1 MSDEKCPT
9 CGGDEFDARPGNPKR
24 CCNCGWTSDK
34 TCPDCGTRMG
44 NRHRRSEYAKDGGLE
59 FPHTEARC
67 MARQIATKEAEN
79 NQLYHACEG
88 LKEQLADMTRE
99 RDEARAACV
108 AYRQHIVDHVTLP
121 DDECQGGWY
130 ECQFCGGVLD
140 VVRRS
145 KRSLITGHADDC
157 PVIAPNPGQPI
168 LDRLAAAE
176 AVVDAAA
183 ALLPPMDDV
192 AGVGWWCP
200 TCQDWIAGEHVT
212 YAEAHA
218 TCGTYLGDCQP
229 EDKWEPLRAA
239 LAAREAAGK
248 ERQ

>member
-168 LDRLAAAE
+168 LDRLAVAE
-176 AVVDAAA
+176 AVVDKLPKTGDGVVVVPGMQHWI
-183 ALLPPMDDV
+183 LLEGKPACRSMDIRWSDV
-192 AGVGWWCP
+192 DEVGK
-200 TCQDWIAGEHVT
+200 DWTKVYST
-212 YAEAHA
+212 EA
-218 TCGTYLGDCQP
+218 
-229 EDKWEPLRAA
+229 
-239 LAAREAAGK
+239 AAREAAGK
-248 ERQ
+248 EAE